1 MQQKALAFQFAKVK
15 KLFLSHNN
23 LTSLEGI
30 AHFPN
35 LTHLSLSHNKL
46 ANIDELAKIGSASAA
61 HGTANNA
68 SKLQCLAVK
77 GNYFLERH
85 PDYKALVIRHF
96 VNLRELDSQP
106 LQAGPHQVSL
116 RA

>member
-1 MQQKALAFQFAKVK
+1 MLD
-15 KLFLSHNN
+15 
-23 LTSLEGI
+23 GI
-30 AHFPN
+30 ANFPN
-35 LTHLSLSHNKL
+35 LTHLSLSHNRL

-68 SKLQCLAVK
+68 SKLLCLAIK

-96 VNLRELDSQP
+96 VNLRELDSVP
-106 LQAGPHQVSL
+106 LNQAAGGSQ
-116 RA
+116 